1 MVAQGVVGRMDNM
14 GIRRVDM
21 ISFSYYDPDINSAI
35 QGHRIELDADKDVVT
50 TIEVP
55 TLDDAITLY
64 RILTKCE

>member
-1 MVAQGVVGRMDNM
+1 MAQGVVGRMNNM
-14 GIRRVDM
+14 ETRRVDM
-21 ISFSYYDPDINSAI
+21 ISFSYFDADINSTI

-64 RILTKCE
+64 RILSKCE